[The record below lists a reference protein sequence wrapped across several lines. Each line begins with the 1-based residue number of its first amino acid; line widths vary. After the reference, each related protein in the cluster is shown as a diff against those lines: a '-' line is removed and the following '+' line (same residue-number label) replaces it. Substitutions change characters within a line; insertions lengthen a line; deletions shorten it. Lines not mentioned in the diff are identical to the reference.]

1 MKYIIAL
8 LLKPSVLASANKRN
22 SKYLMSSDKTW
33 FQMHV
38 NTLILALLVWGDRRK
53 DFQKS
58 SLCIYMYIYNN
69 KATVL
74 RTASNLFPVNGYHSF
89 TGTWV
94 LESVH

>member
-1 MKYIIAL
+1 MKYIVAL
-8 LLKPSVLASANKRN
+8 LLKASVLASVNKRN
-22 SKYLMSSDKTW
+22 SKYLMSSGKTW
-33 FQMHV
+33 FQMYV
-38 NTLILALLVWGDRRK
+38 NTLILALLFWGDRRERI
-53 DFQKS
+53 S
-58 SLCIYMYIYNN
+58 RSLLYVYVYNN

>member
-1 MKYIIAL
+1 MKYIVAL
-8 LLKPSVLASANKRN
+8 LLKASVLASANKRN
-22 SKYLMSSDKTW
+22 SKYLTSSGKTW
-33 FQMHV
+33 FQMYV
-38 NTLILALLVWGDRRK
+38 NTLILALLFWGDRRERI
-53 DFQKS
+53 S
-58 SLCIYMYIYNN
+58 RSLLYVYVYNN